1 MTSLS
6 PRLVTL
12 VGLLFALLVSV
23 HIQPHNAFVSRPG
36 QRLVNQWSRSVNGGS
51 LSSGR
56 RVQGTVLQMGLL
68 DGLKKIVGAQDPVEA
83 MLQDNE
89 KTLKSYQAN
98 VDAINKLEDEF
109 EKLSNE
115 QLRGKTE
122 EFRKRLRSGASLDSV
137 LVEAFAVARE
147 ASWRVLEMRHF
158 DVQLLGGMA
167 LHSGRLAEMATGEGK
182 QDTPTHTY
190 ALMHTHA
197 DAHFL

>member
-1 MTSLS
+1 MFSLS

-12 VGLLFALLVSV
+12 VGLLLALFVSV
-23 HIQPHNAFVSRPG
+23 HIQPNHAFVSRSG
-36 QRLVNQWSRSVNGGS
+36 QRLMTQWSRSVKEGS
-51 LSSGR
+51 LPAGQ
-56 RVQGTVLQMGLL
+56 RVQQTVLQMGLL

-98 VDAINKLEDEF
+98 VEAINKLEDEY

-115 QLRGKTE
+115 QLRSKTE
-122 EFRKRLRSGASLDSV
+122 EFRKRLRGGASLDSV

-167 LHSGRLAEMATGEGK
+167 LHAGRLAEMATGEGK
-182 QDTPTHTY
+182 
-190 ALMHTHA
+190 
-197 DAHFL
+197 

>member
-1 MTSLS
+1 
-6 PRLVTL
+6 
-12 VGLLFALLVSV
+12 
-23 HIQPHNAFVSRPG
+23 
-36 QRLVNQWSRSVNGGS
+36 
-51 LSSGR
+51 
-56 RVQGTVLQMGLL
+56 MGLL
-68 DGLKKIVGAQDPVEA
+68 DGLKKIVGAQDPMEA
-83 MLQDNE
+83 MVQDNE

-122 EFRKRLRSGASLDSV
+122 EFRKRLKNGASLDSV

-167 LHSGRLAEMATGEGK
+167 LHAGRLAEMATGEGK
-182 QDTPTHTY
+182 QYPFTHTSESTVS
-190 ALMHTHA
+190 AANDTWPRSKVLLT
-197 DAHFL
+197 L

>member
-1 MTSLS
+1 
-6 PRLVTL
+6 
-12 VGLLFALLVSV
+12 
-23 HIQPHNAFVSRPG
+23 
-36 QRLVNQWSRSVNGGS
+36 
-51 LSSGR
+51 
-56 RVQGTVLQMGLL
+56 MGLL

-182 QDTPTHTY
+182 PP
-190 ALMHTHA
+190 
-197 DAHFL
+197 